1 MSPPEG
7 GPGLIPFAEAENK
20 ELRWPEEGPGA
31 VGEVAVSTI
40 ISMQSRRT
48 VDWCCG
54 LRTYSMQ
61 YALFQCRLCWIY
73 TAVSVCTAKATR
85 LTNRNPAAYVYRLLV
100 AALTISSGSRS

>member
-40 ISMQSRRT
+40 ISMQVEAHGRLVLWAANLQHAIRFVPMQVMLDIHRR
-48 VDWCCG
+48 
-54 LRTYSMQ
+54 LR
-61 YALFQCRLCWIY
+61 L
-73 TAVSVCTAKATR
+73 
-85 LTNRNPAAYVYRLLV
+85 YRKSHQ
-100 AALTISSGSRS
+100 TH